1 MDLSMLPSEF
11 LTEMD
16 VKGLGKWKRKIL
28 RKLQRTVVVQGIWR
42 IRTDKELREVYKY
55 LSILAYIKS
64 RG

>member
-1 MDLSMLPSEF
+1 MLPSEF